1 VIRLTDAWLTAPQ
14 ARAVCGL
21 LTAAGHQALFVG
33 GCVRNALLGA
43 PVADIDIA
51 TDAPPTR
58 VMALAAAA
66 GTRAVPT
73 GIEHGT
79 VTLVAGGEPF
89 EVTTFRRDVETF
101 GRNATVAFSTDIAED
116 AARRDFTMNALY
128 ARPDGT
134 LVDPLGGLPD
144 LRARRVRFVGDADRR
159 IAEDYLRI
167 LRFFRF
173 HAWYGDPDAGLDAEG
188 LAACASGREGL
199 ALLSRERVGAEMTR
213 LLAAPDPAPALAA
226 MEETGIL
233 PLVLPGADAGAI
245 ARLVWVEAAAGEAP
259 RWQRRLAALGPG
271 SDWPARLRLSRAEVA
286 ALTAI
291 AKALAAA
298 APPAEAAYRFGAEAA
313 RDAALIA
320 AARAGK
326 DPPPRLAAEIARGAA
341 AVMPLRAADLP
352 LTGRALG
359 VELRRLEALW
369 IASDFRTDADV
380 LLAASQAR
388 RQIIHPNG

>member
-116 AARRDFTMNALY
+116 AARRQYTL
-128 ARPDGT
+128 RP
-134 LVDPLGGLPD
+134 
-144 LRARRVRFVGDADRR
+144 
-159 IAEDYLRI
+159 
-167 LRFFRF
+167 
-173 HAWYGDPDAGLDAEG
+173 
-188 LAACASGREGL
+188 
-199 ALLSRERVGAEMTR
+199 
-213 LLAAPDPAPALAA
+213 
-226 MEETGIL
+226 TGHRHLIKIE
-233 PLVLPGADAGAI
+233 P
-245 ARLVWVEAAAGEAP
+245 
-259 RWQRRLAALGPG
+259 QK
-271 SDWPARLRLSRAEVA
+271 RLSINWM
-286 ALTAI
+286 ALR
-291 AKALAAA
+291 
-298 APPAEAAYRFGAEAA
+298 YRP
-313 RDAALIA
+313 LLCL
-320 AARAGK
+320 
-326 DPPPRLAAEIARGAA
+326 PM
-341 AVMPLRAADLP
+341 MPK
-352 LTGRALG
+352 
-359 VELRRLEALW
+359 
-369 IASDFRTDADV
+369 
-380 LLAASQAR
+380 
-388 RQIIHPNG
+388 